1 MVQPT
6 SPYSDLL
13 ARVPLSEHSRTIDGV
28 STHWWEYG
36 AAKKVVDVVLVH
48 GFRGDHHGLEPLI
61 AGLGPRVRAV
71 IPDLPGF
78 GTSSSFAT
86 EATIQ
91 AYAAWLVAFCAQVAP
106 GAAVLGHSF
115 GSIVVAAARARG
127 LRSPRTILIN
137 PIAANALQ
145 GPRGLLTRLAVGY
158 YKFAAWLPERLGYAL
173 LKNRGIVRIMSVT
186 MAKTKDKKL
195 RRWIHHEHDSYFSVF
210 DGRRAVLEAFQA
222 SVTHDVS
229 EFVDGLDGPTLLIVA
244 EHDDIT
250 PLKKQFELAEQ
261 LPHAQVSVI
270 KDVGHL
276 VHYETPLEATD
287 AIRDFLSLPERFS

>member
-1 MVQPT
+1 M

-13 ARVPLSEHSRTIDGV
+13 ARVPVDEHSGTIDAV
-28 STHWWEYG
+28 DTRWWEYG
-36 AAKKVVDVVLVH
+36 DEKKSVDLVLVH

-61 AGLGPRVRAV
+61 AGLGPGVRAV

-78 GTSSSFAT
+78 GASSCFET

-91 AYAAWLVAFCAQVAP
+91 AYAQWLVAFCARVAP

-115 GSIVVAAARARG
+115 GSIVVAAARGRG
-127 LRSPRTILIN
+127 LVSPHTILIN

-145 GPRGLLTRLAVGY
+145 GPRGLMTRLAVGY

-173 LKNRGIVRIMSVT
+173 LKNKAIVRVMSVT
-186 MAKTKDKKL
+186 MAKTQDRQL
-195 RRWIHHEHDSYFSVF
+195 RRWIHHEHDTYFSVF

-229 EFVDGLDGPTLLIVA
+229 EFADALTGPTLMIVA
-244 EHDDIT
+244 QKDDIT
-250 PLKKQFELAEQ
+250 PLAKQFELAQ
-261 LPHAQVSVI
+261 RLPRVEVCVI
-270 KDVGHL
+270 NHVGHL

-287 AIRDFLSLPERFS
+287 AIRTFLSLPDRFS